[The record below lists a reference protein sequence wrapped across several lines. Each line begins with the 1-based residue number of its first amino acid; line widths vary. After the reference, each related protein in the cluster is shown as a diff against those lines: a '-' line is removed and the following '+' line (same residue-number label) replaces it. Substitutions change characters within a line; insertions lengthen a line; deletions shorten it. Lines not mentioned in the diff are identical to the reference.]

1 MALKRLRHIATLT
14 LIGLFWAGGVSG
26 ASTVTIGGKSVEL
39 PDDIAEEHQKLV
51 DNIGIYDDPEL
62 DAYVRQ
68 VGERLLR
75 DSGITSPT
83 FSFTLLDSPDIN
95 AFALPGGLIYMNR
108 GLLAYLDTE
117 AELAGVLAH
126 EIGHIT
132 ERHHSR
138 RKTAQMTSK
147 VAAVS
152 AYILTGSGDVYD
164 AASMY
169 GAEII
174 SGFGRDMELEADSAG
189 AEYLHQTGYDVDSML
204 SVIGVL
210 KDQEQYRRAQAKASG
225 KPSGTYHGLYA
236 SHPRNDL
243 RLRTVIRAANDLD
256 LAEMPDNPEI
266 PGEYRRQTEGLVY
279 GASAEAQSDP
289 NRFYHNKLNFT
300 FEHPPGWNVRQSS
313 REIVASSAD
322 GTQTLTIGLARIDPA
337 QDTEAS
343 LVAGA
348 QGEVSD
354 VEALEQ
360 YGLNGTTAVASSGGQ
375 SARLAVIDHSY
386 RFLFEGG
393 ATDFA
398 TADPAFRT
406 IIDSF
411 RPLTAREKVT
421 GTSHTLH
428 YIQVPRGATFASL
441 ASGVKLPDAENQ
453 LRLINGY
460 YPTGEPRTGDWVK
473 VIR

>member
-1 MALKRLRHIATLT
+1 MYRLSTHLSGFCFIALFVMGCA
-14 LIGLFWAGGVSG
+14 SG
-26 ASTVTIGGKSVEL
+26 SSTVTVGGKSVEM
-39 PDDIAEEHQKLV
+39 PTEVAEEHQKLI
-51 DNIGIYDDPEL
+51 DNIGLYDDPEL
-62 DAYVRQ
+62 DAYVRR
-68 VGERLLR
+68 VGERLLEQ
-75 DSGITSPT
+75 SGITSPEFT
-83 FSFTLLDSPDIN
+83 FTLLDSPDIN
-95 AFALPGGLIYMNR
+95 AFAMPGGFIYVNR

-138 RKTAQMTSK
+138 RKTAQVTSK
-147 VAAVS
+147 VASVS

-164 AASMY
+164 AANMY

-210 KDQEQYRRAQAKASG
+210 KDQEQYRRVQAKASG

-243 RLRTVIRAANDLD
+243 RLQTVIKAANELD
-256 LAEMPDNPEI
+256 IGEMPDNPEL
-266 PGEYRRQTEGLVY
+266 PGEYRRQTEGMVY
-279 GASAEAQSDP
+279 GASAAAQSEPD
-289 NRFYHNKLNFT
+289 RFYHNKLNFT
-300 FEHPPGWNVRQSS
+300 FAHPPGWTVKQSS
-313 REIVASSAD
+313 REVVATSAD
-322 GTQTLTIGLARIDPA
+322 GSKTLTIGLARIDPD

-343 LVAGA
+343 LIANA
-348 QGEVSD
+348 QGDVTAFEV
-354 VEALEQ
+354 LEQ
-360 YGLNGTTAVASSGGQ
+360 YGLTGSTAVASSGGQ
-375 SARLAVIDHSY
+375 SVRLAVIDHSY
-386 RFLFEGG
+386 RFLFEGE
-393 ATDFA
+393 APDLNS
-398 TADPAFRT
+398 ADAGFRT

-411 RPLTAREKVT
+411 RPLTAKEKVT

-441 ASGVKLPDAENQ
+441 ASSVKLPDAENQ

-460 YPTGEPRTGDWVK
+460 YPSGEPRTGDWVK

>member
-1 MALKRLRHIATLT
+1 METLYVRSLPILMLT
-14 LIGLFWAGGVSG
+14 MLFWASGVSG
-26 ASTVTIGGKSVEL
+26 SSTVTIGGKTVKL
-39 PDDIAEEHQKLV
+39 PDDIAEEHQKLI
-51 DNIGIYDDPEL
+51 DNIGIYDDPDL

-68 VGERLLR
+68 VGERLLQK
-75 DSGITSPT
+75 SGITKPI

-95 AFALPGGLIYMNR
+95 AFALPGGLIYVNR

-138 RKTAQMTSK
+138 RKTASFTSK

-152 AYILTGSGDVYD
+152 TYILTGSGDIYD

-189 AEYLHQTGYDVDSML
+189 AEYLHQTGYNVDSML

-210 KDQEQYRRAQAKASG
+210 KDQEQYRRVQARASG

-243 RLRTVIRAANDLD
+243 RLRTVIRAASELD
-256 LAEMPDNPEI
+256 IDEMPDNPEL
-266 PGEYRRQTEGLVY
+266 PGEYRRQTEGMVY
-279 GASAEAQSDP
+279 GASAAAQNEPD
-289 NRFYHNKLNFT
+289 RFYHNKLNFT
-300 FEHPPGWNVRQSS
+300 FAHPPGWKIKQSS
-313 REIVASSAD
+313 RAIIATSVG
-322 GTQTLTIGLARIDPA
+322 GTETLTISLARINPT
-337 QDTEAS
+337 QDAEAS
-343 LVAGA
+343 LIANA
-348 QGEVSD
+348 QGD
-354 VEALEQ
+354 VTDFEILEQ
-360 YGLNGTTAVASSGGQ
+360 YGLAGSTALASSGGQ
-375 SARLAVIDHSY
+375 SVRLAVIDHSY
-386 RFLFEGG
+386 RFLFEGEAPDLG
-393 ATDFA
+393 A
-398 TADPAFRT
+398 ADAGFRT

-411 RPLTAREKVT
+411 RPLTAKERVT

-441 ASGVKLPDAENQ
+441 ASSVKLPDAENQ

-460 YPTGEPRTGDWVK
+460 YPSGEPRTGDWVK

>member
-1 MALKRLRHIATLT
+1 MALKRVQHIATLT

-386 RFLFEGG
+386 RFLFEGD
-393 ATDFA
+393 ASDFA

-411 RPLTAREKVT
+411 RPLTSREKVT

>member
-1 MALKRLRHIATLT
+1 MRLLPAPLSLCLIAVL
-14 LIGLFWAGGVSG
+14 LAGCASSS
-26 ASTVTIGGKSVEL
+26 STVTVGGKSVEM
-39 PDDIAEEHQKLV
+39 PKEVAEEHQKLI
-51 DNIGIYDDPEL
+51 DNIGIYEDPEL
-62 DAYVRQ
+62 DAYVRRI
-68 VGERLLR
+68 GEHLLR
-75 DSGITSPT
+75 DAGIARPSFT
-83 FSFTLLDSPDIN
+83 FTLLDSPDIN
-95 AFALPGGLIYMNR
+95 AFAMPGGFIYVNR
-108 GLLAYLDTE
+108 GLLTYLDTE

-132 ERHHSR
+132 ESHHSR
-138 RKTAQMTSK
+138 RQTAQMTSK

-174 SGFGRDMELEADSAG
+174 SGFGRDMELEADAAG

-210 KDQEQYRRAQAKASG
+210 KDQEQYRRVQAKASG

-243 RLRTVIRAANDLD
+243 RLQTVIKAANELD
-256 LAEMPDNPEI
+256 LTEMTENPEM

-279 GASAEAQSDP
+279 GASAAAQSEP

-300 FEHPPGWNVRQSS
+300 FAHPPGWSVRQTS
-313 REIVASSAD
+313 REIVASSGD
-322 GTQTLTIGLARIDPA
+322 GSQTLTIELTRIDA
-337 QDTEAS
+337 NQDAEAS
-343 LVAGA
+343 LLAGA
-348 QGEVSD
+348 QGD
-354 VEALEQ
+354 VTDLEAVAQ
-360 YGLNGTTAVASSGGQ
+360 YGLTGSTGVASSDEQ
-375 SARLAVIDHSY
+375 SVRLAVIDHSY
-386 RFLFEGG
+386 RFLFEGE
-393 ATDFA
+393 ATHLA
-398 TADPAFRT
+398 EADDSFRK

-441 ASGVKLPDAENQ
+441 ASSVKLPDAENQ

>member
-1 MALKRLRHIATLT
+1 MPKE
-14 LIGLFWAGGVSG
+14 V
-26 ASTVTIGGKSVEL
+26 
-39 PDDIAEEHQKLV
+39 AEEHQKLI
-51 DNIGIYDDPEL
+51 DNIGIYNNPEL

-75 DSGITSPT
+75 ESGITRPEFT
-83 FSFTLLDSPDIN
+83 FTLLDSPDIN
-95 AFALPGGLIYMNR
+95 AFAMPGGFIYVNR

-132 ERHHSR
+132 ENHHSR
-138 RKTAQMTSK
+138 RQTQQVTSK

-189 AEYLHQTGYDVDSML
+189 AEYLHQSGYDVDSML

-210 KDQEQYRRAQAKASG
+210 KDQEQYRRVQAKASG

-243 RLRTVIRAANDLD
+243 RLQTVIKAANKLD
-256 LAEMPDNPEI
+256 IDEMPENPEL

-279 GASAEAQSDP
+279 GASAEAQNEPD
-289 NRFYHNKLNFT
+289 RFYHNKLNFT
-300 FEHPPGWNVRQSS
+300 FAHPPGWTVRQSS
-313 REIVASSAD
+313 REILATSAD
-322 GTQTLTIGLARIDPA
+322 GSRTLTIGLAKIDPN

-343 LVAGA
+343 LIAGA
-348 QGEVSD
+348 QGD
-354 VEALEQ
+354 VTEFERLEQ
-360 YGLNGTTAVASSGGQ
+360 FGLTGSTAIASSGEQ
-375 SARLAVIDHSY
+375 AVRLAVIDHGY
-386 RFLFEGG
+386 RFLLQGE
-393 ATDFA
+393 APVLA
-398 TADPAFRT
+398 EADAEFRT

-411 RPLTAREKVT
+411 RPLTGREKIT

-428 YIQVPRGATFASL
+428 YIQAPRGATFASL
-441 ASGVKLPDAENQ
+441 ASSVKLPDAENQ

-460 YPTGEPRTGDWVK
+460 YPSGEPRTGDWVK

>member
-1 MALKRLRHIATLT
+1 MQPSHLLAVFVLIATAL
-14 LIGLFWAGGVSG
+14 AGCASG
-26 ASTVTIGGKSVEL
+26 TSTVTVGGRSVEM
-39 PDDIAEEHQKLV
+39 PTEVAEEHQKLI

-62 DAYVRQ
+62 DAYVRG
-68 VGERLLR
+68 VGEQLLR
-75 DSGITSPT
+75 ESGITEPT
-83 FSFTLLDSPDIN
+83 FTFTLLDSPDIN
-95 AFALPGGLIYMNR
+95 AFAMPGGFIYVNR

-132 ERHHSR
+132 ERHHAR
-138 RKTAQMTSK
+138 RQSAQMTSK

-210 KDQEQYRRAQAKASG
+210 KDQEQYRRVQAKASG

-243 RLRTVIRAANDLD
+243 RLQTVIKAANELD
-256 LAEMPDNPEI
+256 LAEMPENPEI

-279 GASAEAQSDP
+279 GASAEAQSEP

-300 FEHPPGWNVRQSS
+300 FAHPPGWTVRQSS
-313 REIVASSAD
+313 REILATSAD
-322 GTQTLTIGLARIDPA
+322 GSRTLTIGLAKIDPE

-343 LVAGA
+343 LIAGA
-348 QGEVSD
+348 QGD
-354 VEALEQ
+354 VTAFERLEQ
-360 YGLNGTTAVASSGGQ
+360 FGLSGSTAIASSG
-375 SARLAVIDHSY
+375 ARAVRLAVIDHGY
-386 RFLFEGG
+386 RFLFEGDTP
-393 ATDFA
+393 ALA
-398 TADPAFRT
+398 EADADFRT

-411 RPLTAREKVT
+411 RPLTGREKIT

>member
-1 MALKRLRHIATLT
+1 MHRLSTYLSALCFISLVLVGCA
-14 LIGLFWAGGVSG
+14 SG
-26 ASTVTIGGKSVEL
+26 SSTVTVGGKSVEM
-39 PDDIAEEHQKLV
+39 PTEVAEEHQKLI
-51 DNIGIYDDPEL
+51 DNIGLYDDPEL

-68 VGERLLR
+68 VGERLLAQ
-75 DSGITSPT
+75 SGITSPEFT
-83 FSFTLLDSPDIN
+83 FTLLDSPDIN
-95 AFALPGGLIYMNR
+95 AFAMPGGFIYVNR

-138 RKTAQMTSK
+138 RKTAQVTSK
-147 VAAVS
+147 VASVS

-164 AASMY
+164 AANMY

-210 KDQEQYRRAQAKASG
+210 KDQEQYRRVQAKASG

-243 RLRTVIRAANDLD
+243 RLQTVIKAANELD
-256 LAEMPDNPEI
+256 IGEMPDNPEM
-266 PGEYRRQTEGLVY
+266 PGEYRRQTEGMVY
-279 GASAEAQSDP
+279 GASAAAQSEPD
-289 NRFYHNKLNFT
+289 RFYHNKLNFT
-300 FEHPPGWNVRQSS
+300 FAHPPGWTVRQSS
-313 REIVASSAD
+313 REIVATSAE
-322 GTQTLTIGLARIDPA
+322 GSETLTIGLARINPD

-343 LVAGA
+343 LIANA
-348 QGEVSD
+348 QGEVTD
-354 VEALEQ
+354 FETLEQ
-360 YGLNGTTAVASSGGQ
+360 YGLTGSTAVASSGGQ
-375 SARLAVIDHSY
+375 SVRLAVIDHGY
-386 RFLFEGG
+386 RFLFEGE
-393 ATDFA
+393 APDLNA
-398 TADPAFRT
+398 ADAGFRT

-411 RPLTAREKVT
+411 RPLTAKEKVT
-421 GTSHTLH
+421 GTSYTLH

-441 ASGVKLPDAENQ
+441 ASSVKLPDAESQ

-460 YPTGEPRTGDWVK
+460 YPSGEPRTGDWVK

>member
-1 MALKRLRHIATLT
+1 MRRLSALT
-14 LIGLFWAGGVSG
+14 LLLSLFWLAGCASG
-26 ASTVTIGGKSVEL
+26 TSTVTVAGKSVEM
-39 PDDIAEEHQKLV
+39 PKEVAEEHQKLI

-75 DSGITSPT
+75 DAGITRPEFT
-83 FSFTLLDSPDIN
+83 FTLLDSPDIN
-95 AFALPGGLIYMNR
+95 AFAMPGGFIYVNR

-132 ERHHSR
+132 ENHHSR
-138 RKTAQMTSK
+138 RQTQQVTSK

-152 AYILTGSGDVYD
+152 AYILTGSGDVYE

-189 AEYLHQTGYDVDSML
+189 AEYLHRTGYDVDSML

-210 KDQEQYRRAQAKASG
+210 KDQEQYRRVQAKASG

-243 RLRTVIRAANDLD
+243 RLQTVIKAANELD
-256 LAEMPDNPEI
+256 IDDMPDNPEL

-279 GASAEAQSDP
+279 GASAEAQSEPD
-289 NRFYHNKLNFT
+289 RFYHNKLNFT
-300 FEHPPGWNVRQSS
+300 FAHPPGWTVRQSS
-313 REIVASSAD
+313 REILATSAD
-322 GTQTLTIGLARIDPA
+322 GSRTLTIGLAKIDPN
-337 QDTEAS
+337 QDAEAN
-343 LVAGA
+343 LLAGA
-348 QGEVSD
+348 QGD
-354 VEALEQ
+354 VTDLEALEQ
-360 YGLNGTTAVASSGGQ
+360 FGIVGTTAIASSGAQ
-375 SARLAVIDHSY
+375 SVRLAVIDHGY
-386 RFLFEGG
+386 RFLFQGE
-393 ATDFA
+393 APVL
-398 TADPAFRT
+398 ADADAEFRT

-411 RPLTAREKVT
+411 RPLTGREKIT

-428 YIQVPRGATFASL
+428 YIQAPRGATFASL
-441 ASGVKLPDAENQ
+441 ASSVKLPDAENQ

>member
-1 MALKRLRHIATLT
+1 MK
-14 LIGLFWAGGVSG
+14 
-26 ASTVTIGGKSVEL
+26 L
-39 PDDIAEEHQKLV
+39 PDDIAEEHQKLI
-51 DNIGIYDDPEL
+51 DNIGIYDDPDL
-62 DAYVRQ
+62 DAYVRR
-68 VGERLLR
+68 VGEQLLQK
-75 DSGITSPT
+75 SGITKPI

-95 AFALPGGLIYMNR
+95 AFALPGGLIYVNR

-138 RKTAQMTSK
+138 RKTASFTSK

-164 AASMY
+164 AANMY
-169 GAEII
+169 GAEMI

-189 AEYLHQTGYDVDSML
+189 AEYLHQTGYNVDSML

-210 KDQEQYRRAQAKASG
+210 KDQEQYRRVQAKTSG

-243 RLRTVIRAANDLD
+243 RLQTVIKAANELD
-256 LAEMPDNPEI
+256 IGEMPDSPEL
-266 PGEYRRQTEGLVY
+266 PGEYRRQTEGMVY
-279 GASAEAQSDP
+279 GASAAAQSEPD
-289 NRFYHNKLNFT
+289 RFYHNKLNFT
-300 FEHPPGWNVRQSS
+300 FAHPPGWKVKQSS
-313 REIVASSAD
+313 RAIIATSAD
-322 GTQTLTIGLARIDPA
+322 GTETLKIGLARINSD

-343 LVAGA
+343 LIANA

-354 VEALEQ
+354 FEVLEQ
-360 YGLNGTTAVASSGGQ
+360 YGLAGSTAIASSGGQ
-375 SARLAVIDHSY
+375 SVRLAVIDHGY
-386 RFLFEGG
+386 RFLFEGE
-393 ATDFA
+393 APSLSS
-398 TADPAFRT
+398 ADTRFRT

-411 RPLTAREKVT
+411 RPLTAKEKVT
-421 GTSHTLH
+421 GTSYTLH

-441 ASGVKLPDAENQ
+441 ASSVKLPDAENQ

-460 YPTGEPRTGDWVK
+460 YPSGEPRTGDWVK

>member
-1 MALKRLRHIATLT
+1 MYRLSTHLSGFCFIALFVMGCA
-14 LIGLFWAGGVSG
+14 SG
-26 ASTVTIGGKSVEL
+26 SSTVTVGGKSVEM
-39 PDDIAEEHQKLV
+39 PTEVAEEHQKLI
-51 DNIGIYDDPEL
+51 DNIGLYDDPEL
-62 DAYVRQ
+62 DAYVRR
-68 VGERLLR
+68 VGERLLEQ
-75 DSGITSPT
+75 SAITSPEFT
-83 FSFTLLDSPDIN
+83 FTLLDSPDIN
-95 AFALPGGLIYMNR
+95 AFAMPGGFIYVNR

-132 ERHHSR
+132 KRHHSR
-138 RKTAQMTSK
+138 RKTAQVTSK
-147 VAAVS
+147 VASVS

-164 AASMY
+164 AANMY

-210 KDQEQYRRAQAKASG
+210 KDQEQYRRVQAKASG

-243 RLRTVIRAANDLD
+243 RLQTVIKAANELD
-256 LAEMPDNPEI
+256 IGEMPDNPEM
-266 PGEYRRQTEGLVY
+266 PGEYRRQTEGMVY
-279 GASAEAQSDP
+279 GASAAAQSEPD
-289 NRFYHNKLNFT
+289 RFYHNKLNFT
-300 FEHPPGWNVRQSS
+300 FAHPPGWTVRQSS
-313 REIVASSAD
+313 REIVATSAD
-322 GTQTLTIGLARIDPA
+322 GSETLTIGLARIDPD

-343 LVAGA
+343 LIANA
-348 QGEVSD
+348 QGD
-354 VEALEQ
+354 VTDFEILEQ
-360 YGLNGTTAVASSGGQ
+360 YGLAGSTAVASTGGQ
-375 SARLAVIDHSY
+375 SVRLAVIDHSY
-386 RFLFEGG
+386 RFLFEGE
-393 ATDFA
+393 APDLA
-398 TADPAFRT
+398 TADTGFRT

-411 RPLTAREKVT
+411 RPLTAKEKVT

-428 YIQVPRGATFASL
+428 YIQVPRGATFGSL
-441 ASGVKLPDAENQ
+441 ASSVKLPDAENQ

-460 YPTGEPRTGDWVK
+460 YPSGEPRTGDWVK

>member
-1 MALKRLRHIATLT
+1 MRRLPTLT
-14 LIGLFWAGGVSG
+14 LHLALICLVGCASG
-26 ASTVTIGGKSVEL
+26 SSTVTVGGKSVEM
-39 PDDIAEEHQKLV
+39 PKEVAEEHQKLIE
-51 DNIGIYDDPEL
+51 NIGIYDDPEL

-75 DSGITSPT
+75 DAGITRPAFT
-83 FSFTLLDSPDIN
+83 FTLLDSPDIN
-95 AFALPGGLIYMNR
+95 AFAMHGGFIYVNR

-132 ERHHSR
+132 ENHHSR
-138 RKTAQMTSK
+138 RQTQQVTSK

-152 AYILTGSGDVYD
+152 AYILTGSGDVYE

-189 AEYLHQTGYDVDSML
+189 AEYLHRTGYDVDSML

-210 KDQEQYRRAQAKASG
+210 KDQEQYRRVQAKASG

-243 RLRTVIRAANDLD
+243 RLQTVIKAANELD
-256 LAEMPDNPEI
+256 IEEMPDNPEL

-279 GASAEAQSDP
+279 GASAEAQNEPD
-289 NRFYHNKLNFT
+289 RFYHNKLNFT
-300 FEHPPGWNVRQSS
+300 FAHPPGWTVRQSS
-313 REIVASSAD
+313 REILATSPD
-322 GTQTLTIGLARIDPA
+322 GSRTLTIALTRIDA
-337 QDTEAS
+337 NQNAEAS

-348 QGEVSD
+348 QGAMDEL
-354 VEALEQ
+354 EALEQ
-360 YGLNGTTAVASSGGQ
+360 FGLVGATGIASSDGE
-375 SARLAVIDHSY
+375 SVRLAVIDHGY
-386 RFLFEGG
+386 RFLFEGE
-393 ATDFA
+393 APVLAEADADF
-398 TADPAFRT
+398 RR

-411 RPLTAREKVT
+411 RPLTGREKIT

-428 YIQVPRGATFASL
+428 YIQAPRGATFASL
-441 ASGVKLPDAENQ
+441 ASSVKLPDAENQ

>member
-1 MALKRLRHIATLT
+1 MALLWSNA
-14 LIGLFWAGGVSG
+14 AGA
-26 ASTVTIGGKSVEL
+26 ASTVTIGGKAVEL
-39 PDDIAEEHQKLV
+39 PDDVAEEHQKLV

-75 DSGITSPT
+75 DSGITKPT

-95 AFALPGGLIYMNR
+95 AFAMPGGLIYVNR

-138 RKTAQMTSK
+138 RKTASLTSK

-210 KDQEQYRRAQAKASG
+210 KDQEQYRRVQAKASG

-256 LAEMPDNPEI
+256 IEEMPENPEI

-279 GASAEAQSDP
+279 GASAAAQSDP

-300 FEHPPGWNVRQSS
+300 FTHPPGWTVQQGS
-313 REIVASSAD
+313 REIVGASAD
-322 GTQTLTIGLARIDPA
+322 GTQTLTIGLARIDA
-337 QDTEAS
+337 SQDTEAS
-343 LVAGA
+343 LIAGA
-348 QGEVSD
+348 QGEVSE

-360 YGLNGTTAVASSGGQ
+360 YGLNGSTAVASSGSQ
-375 SARLAVIDHSY
+375 SVRLAVIDHNY
-386 RFLFEGG
+386 RFLFEGE
-393 ATDFA
+393 AA
-398 TADPAFRT
+398 NLAEADAGFRT

-411 RPLTAREKVT
+411 RPLTSKEKVT

-441 ASGVKLPDAENQ
+441 ASSVKLPDAENQ